1 MKGVIY
7 CYHCISNGKKYIG
20 QTINEKQRKRQH
32 INLCKKGIDHKFYRA
47 VKKYGWDNF
56 VYGIIDEYDDA
67 ILNEQEIFYIIKY
80 NTYENGYNS
89 TLGGGGVRVFTHNE
103 NTRKKLSDL
112 NKGHTVSEETKRKIS
127 EAGIGRTHSEETRNA
142 ISKKISGEN
151 HPMYGKMRELHHGYG
166 IPRSNETKEKISN
179 ALRGRT
185 IPEEITKKRNQTR
198 YGNMYYE
205 ITKPDGNV
213 EYVNDL
219 KTYSIENGLFP
230 GQMYNVVNGKANH
243 HKHFTVKRLYKDVDT
258 LKKTL
263 KETTSETGT

>member
-20 QTINEKQRKRQH
+20 QTSNEKQRKRQH
-32 INLCKKGIDHKFYRA
+32 INLCKKNIDHKFYRA

-56 VYGIIDEYDDA
+56 IYGIIDDYDDA
-67 ILNEQEIFYIIKY
+67 LLNDQEIFYIIKY

-89 TLGGGGVRVFTHNE
+89 TLGGGGIRGFTHNE
-103 NTRKKLSDL
+103 NTRKK
-112 NKGHTVSEETKRKIS
+112 IS
-127 EAGIGRTHSEETRNA
+127 EN
-142 ISKKISGEN
+142 ISGEN
-151 HPMYGKMRELHHGYG
+151 HPMYGKMGELHHGYG
-166 IPRSNETKEKISN
+166 IPRSEETKQKISN
-179 ALRGRT
+179 TLRGRT
-185 IPEEITKKRNQTR
+185 IPKEITKKRNQTR

-243 HKHFTVKRLYKDVDT
+243 HKHFIVKRLYNKQIADFEEDV
-258 LKKTL
+258 KNFK
-263 KETTSETGT
+263 G

>member
-89 TLGGGGVRVFTHNE
+89 TFGGGGIRGCDYC
-103 NTRKKLSDL
+103 RDGWRGDLSPKDGEAWASSYMDVPFWSFDGGNL
-112 NKGHTVSEETKRKIS
+112 FPS
-127 EAGIGRTHSEETRNA
+127 EASE
-142 ISKKISGEN
+142 
-151 HPMYGKMRELHHGYG
+151 
-166 IPRSNETKEKISN
+166 
-179 ALRGRT
+179 RGAT
-185 IPEEITKKRNQTR
+185 
-198 YGNMYYE
+198 
-205 ITKPDGNV
+205 
-213 EYVNDL
+213 
-219 KTYSIENGLFP
+219 F
-230 GQMYNVVNGKANH
+230 
-243 HKHFTVKRLYKDVDT
+243 
-258 LKKTL
+258 
-263 KETTSETGT
+263 